1 MSLGFFILH
10 HHPDKNPYPVM
21 AGLGQEIWRA
31 ARLIKRLS
39 VGPIP
44 RIGRRFN
51 STESITVRINRA
63 LAETPPCAA
72 FDVLAEYS
80 RSGNNLPTKYMFA
93 LQEKLRKS
101 PEPLLVRLFVDLLPL
116 TAVRHR
122 HKFVNGAVDLYI
134 SLGDLETALD
144 FIREVQIV
152 NSGAFEFQYEV
163 LERMII
169 AAKYQNDAEI
179 AWQAM
184 QMIVANSS
192 NMVYAR
198 TWGIFL
204 STILEARHHESLQ
217 WFYKTAAIPGFIV
230 LDDSS
235 YLSMASIAAE
245 NGDPHMCRWAALR
258 MRRRQRALGVSSP
271 PKDLLKVFVYLVEA
285 SAGKGEY
292 KAACRYIVRL
302 RDSTSSLRSS
312 DFHQLLALLRSEDT
326 VFEYYIGIY
335 HEMSTDPLA
344 NEAVKTL
351 LFNLLLESR
360 IQATQYQQGL
370 TLYQHARDAAVVF
383 NNTSRLLIVHLG
395 TALWDKSLIESMKC
409 GDPKVDQAVSTALES
424 VDQSV

>member
-1 MSLGFFILH
+1 
-10 HHPDKNPYPVM
+10 M
-21 AGLGQEIWRA
+21 AGRGQEIWRA
-31 ARLIKRLS
+31 VCLIRRPSSRL
-39 VGPIP
+39 IP
-44 RIGRRFN
+44 RIQRRSQ
-51 STESITVRINRA
+51 STESITLRINRA
-63 LAETPPCAA
+63 LAENPPYAA

-93 LQEKLRKS
+93 LQEKLQES
-101 PEPLLVRLFVDLLPL
+101 PDPLLVRLFVDLLPL

-122 HKFVNGAVDLYI
+122 QKFVNGAVDLYI
-134 SLGDLETALD
+134 SMGDLETALD
-144 FIREVQIV
+144 FIREIQIA

-169 AAKYQNDAEI
+169 AAKYQKDAEI
-179 AWQAM
+179 AWQAI

-198 TWGIFL
+198 TWGLFL
-204 STILEARHHESLQ
+204 STVLDARHHESLQ

-235 YLSMASIAAE
+235 YMSMAAIAAE

-258 MRRRQRALGVSSP
+258 MRRRQRALNVISP
-271 PKDLLKVFVYLVEA
+271 PKDLLKVFVYLVES

-302 RDSTSSLRSS
+302 SDGTSSLRSS
-312 DFHQLLALLRSEDT
+312 DFHQLLAVLRSDESA
-326 VFEYYIGIY
+326 FEYYIGIY
-335 HEMSTDPLA
+335 QEMSTDPLA

-360 IQATQYQQGL
+360 IQATHYQQGL

-383 NNTSRLLIVHLG
+383 NNTSRLLIVQLG

-409 GDPKVDQAVSTALES
+409 GDHKVDEAVGAALES
-424 VDQSV
+424 LTQPV